1 VLLVSRVYV
10 CAEGHEILAHD
21 PWIFDKIPLDIV
33 PFYLSHKS
41 GVTRNFVSATISLA
55 SSGLTFAEI
64 ERHVA
69 QEYYNC
75 HWEREITFRKNTR
88 QFREKCD
95 IFDKGSSEPFPCFE
109 VWVKLPSDDI
119 LIGCFILH
127 FEENNIFYTDRM
139 SDLSAVYLSA
149 DHTFKVAA
157 NIGVRLP
164 DNKWITQYDSLFCI
178 INEKGQVVAWQLT
191 KGTSLTRVEDLLKD
205 LKKRLDKQNVTLD
218 AIYVDNCCHVR
229 KKISEIFGDSIPVKL
244 DLFHAIARVTKK
256 IPKQTRH
263 YMSGTCIKDFAN
275 VFRSVGDK
283 EKERKMPTPSQ
294 EQLLENLNTF
304 LKMWNGVQ
312 HGEKEDVLTS
322 ATIHEIQCLH
332 EHIRKGCLSDIPAG
346 AGSER
351 NENLHKNLR
360 HIIARSRLGV
370 QSSVSLLTLFFYQW
384 HERKETKF
392 VKGKKFVKGIVPP
405 ISYYAVNC

>member
-1 VLLVSRVYV
+1 
-10 CAEGHEILAHD
+10 
-21 PWIFDKIPLDIV
+21 
-33 PFYLSHKS
+33 
-41 GVTRNFVSATISLA
+41 
-55 SSGLTFAEI
+55 
-64 ERHVA
+64 
-69 QEYYNC
+69 
-75 HWEREITFRKNTR
+75 
-88 QFREKCD
+88 
-95 IFDKGSSEPFPCFE
+95 
-109 VWVKLPSDDI
+109 
-119 LIGCFILH
+119 
-127 FEENNIFYTDRM
+127 M
-139 SDLSAVYLSA
+139 SDSSAVYLSA

-157 NIGVRLP
+157 NIGVPLP

-346 AGSER
+346 SER

-370 QSSVSLLTLFFYQW
+370 QSSISLLTLFFYQW
-384 HERKETKF
+384 NERKE
-392 VKGKKFVKGIVPP
+392 KKFVKGIVPP
-405 ISYYAVNC
+405 ISYYAVNANACHSSENFGVRSSSNMQICDNVKEEISHFLETRTNIFQLQSNIDLDDGDLPNKLKQVLSKSLNYLLVENEFKKYE